1 MMRSFKTEALVLRK
15 KSLLHKD
22 ILVSL
27 FSETDGKINVF
38 AKGVKKLTSRR
49 SPHLQTGNLIK
60 VQLHKKNDRI
70 YLEESNLISGFSVL
84 KEDQEKINILYQF
97 FFVLERILPEHQKE
111 ETVYNLTKSFL
122 VKLSKLKEKEDILT
136 AYFNKLL
143 RFLGYTKKNHDFFE
157 LQSIISDLINEK
169 LPSFDI

>member
-1 MMRSFKTEALVLRK
+1 MVRSFKTEALVLRK

-27 FSETDGKINVF
+27 FSETDGKVNVF

-49 SPHLQTGNLIK
+49 SPHLQTGNLIN

-70 YLEESNLISGFSVL
+70 YLEESNLVSGFSEL
-84 KEDQEKINILYQF
+84 KKDQEKVNILYQF

-111 ETVYNLTKSFL
+111 EAVYNLTKSFL
-122 VKLSKLKEKEDILT
+122 VKLSKSASNYDIL
-136 AYFNKLL
+136 AVYFNKLL
-143 RFLGYTKKNHDFFE
+143 KLLGYTKESHDIIE
-157 LQSIISDLINEK
+157 LEAIISELINEK
-169 LPSFDI
+169 LPSFSI